1 MIRRFKLALVNC
13 RFGQPLFYCDEV
25 TSTNDIL
32 KDKAEQGAPEGT
44 VVIAGSQTAGRGR
57 LGKKWLSTPGKGV
70 YVSLL
75 LRPHWPATESAF
87 VGFIS
92 AVSAAR
98 ALSRF
103 GLDKVRLKWPND
115 ILVSGKKIGGVLVE
129 PRISRGSIDFVV
141 VGIGINV
148 SHDQNDFKLLGRD
161 AATSCCLE
169 RVKATC
175 EDVAVS
181 LITEFDV
188 CYYSAQ
194 RGDKGAIL
202 DEWSKRRM

>member
-1 MIRRFKLALVNC
+1 MRRFKLALINC
-13 RFGQPLFYCDEV
+13 RFGQPLFYFDEV

-32 KDKAEQGAPEGT
+32 KEKAEQDAPEGT

-57 LGKKWLSTPGKGV
+57 RGKKWLSMPGKGV
-70 YVSLL
+70 YLSLL

-87 VGFIS
+87 IGFIS
-92 AVSAAR
+92 AVSVAR
-98 ALSRF
+98 SLTRLNIK
-103 GLDKVRLKWPND
+103 GVKLKWPND
-115 ILVSGKKIGGVLVE
+115 ILVKGKKIGGVLVE
-129 PRISRGSIDFVV
+129 PRISRGSIDFIV

-148 SHDQNDFKLLGRD
+148 SHDQDDFKLLGGD
-161 AATSCCLE
+161 TATSCRLE
-169 RVKATC
+169 RVRTTC
-175 EDVAVS
+175 EDVATS

-188 CYYSAQ
+188 CYYTAQ

>member
-1 MIRRFKLALVNC
+1 M
-13 RFGQPLFYCDEV
+13 FYFDEV

-32 KDKAEQGAPEGT
+32 KEKAEQGTPEGT

-57 LGKKWLSTPGKGV
+57 RGKKWLSMPGKGV
-70 YVSLL
+70 YLSLL

-92 AVSAAR
+92 AVSIAR
-98 ALSRF
+98 SLSR
-103 GLDKVRLKWPND
+103 LDIKEIRLKWPND
-115 ILVSGKKIGGVLVE
+115 ILVNGKKIGGVLVE

-148 SHDQNDFKLLGRD
+148 SYDQNDFKLLGND
-161 AATSCCLE
+161 AATSCRLE
-169 RVKATC
+169 RVKASC
-175 EDVAVS
+175 EAVAVS

-188 CYYSAQ
+188 CYYTAQ

-202 DEWSKRRM
+202 DEWSKRRI